1 MTTTGLR
8 RIAAAIAAAAAVLF
22 VETHGLAQQ
31 PISRLKGRVVTER
44 GEPVANAEVRAEAF
58 HGYAAGTFA
67 GQRTFSTTTDA
78 KGEWTI
84 LGLKSGVWLFE
95 VLPRGGLPE
104 TVALPIQLLT
114 TISSG
119 TTGFLLTWQL
129 ILKPIAVPQSP
140 EWQALLGAS
149 DAIRAGRAADASAVL
164 TRLPE
169 AMNAD
174 YLAAAGRVALLARNV
189 DLARSYFA
197 RALEEDH
204 SSYRAALGVGSV
216 SVILRDFDM
225 ASRAFDAA
233 RSRTHDKN
241 EERFLSAAL
250 GDLATIKVR

>member
-1 MTTTGLR
+1 MR
-8 RIAAAIAAAAAVLF
+8 RASVRQVSGTAAVAIALLF
-22 VETHGLAQQ
+22 ETHAPAQQ

-44 GEPVANAEVRAEAF
+44 GEPVADAEVRAEAF

-67 GQRTFSTTTDA
+67 GQRTFSVTTDA
-78 KGEWTI
+78 KGDWNI

-95 VLPRGGLPE
+95 VLPPRGLPE

-129 ILKPIAVPQSP
+129 ILKPVGVPDSP
-140 EWQALLGAS
+140 AWQTLLGAS
-149 DAIRAGRAADASAVL
+149 EAIRAGRSAEGAAVIARV
-164 TRLPE
+164 PE
-169 AMNAD
+169 GANAD
-174 YLAAAGRVALLARNV
+174 YLAAAGRVALLARDV
-189 DLARSYFA
+189 DLARAYFV

-241 EERFLSAAL
+241 EARFLSAAL

>member
-1 MTTTGLR
+1 
-8 RIAAAIAAAAAVLF
+8 
-22 VETHGLAQQ
+22 
-31 PISRLKGRVVTER
+31 
-44 GEPVANAEVRAEAF
+44 VANAEVRAEAI

-67 GQRTFSTTTDA
+67 GQLTFSTTTNA
-78 KGEWTI
+78 KGEWNI

-95 VLPRGGLPE
+95 VLPQGGLPE

-114 TISSG
+114 TVSSG

-129 ILKPIAVPQSP
+129 ILKPIDVPQAP
-140 EWQALLGAS
+140 GWQTLLGAS
-149 DAIRAGRAADASAVL
+149 DAIRGRRTAEGNAALA
-164 TRLPE
+164 RMPE
-169 AMNAD
+169 EANAD
-174 YLAAAGRVALLARNV
+174 YLAAAGRVALLARNF
-189 DLARSYFA
+189 DLARNYFG

>member
-1 MTTTGLR
+1 MGVASLR
-8 RIAAAIAAAAAVLF
+8 RAAVTIAATAAIVLLAR
-22 VETHGLAQQ
+22 TDAPAQQ

-44 GEPVANAEVRAEAF
+44 GEPVPHAEVRVEAF

-78 KGEWTI
+78 KGDWNI

-95 VLPRGGLPE
+95 VLPQGQLPE
-104 TVALPIQLLT
+104 SVALPIQLLT

-119 TTGFLLTWQL
+119 ASAFLLTWQL
-129 ILKPIAVPQSP
+129 ILKPI
-140 EWQALLGAS
+140 
-149 DAIRAGRAADASAVL
+149 RNGRAAQGLAVL
-164 TRLPE
+164 ARVPDD
-169 AMNAD
+169 ANSD
-174 YLAAAGRVALLARNV
+174 YLAAAGRVALLARDIN
-189 DLARSYFA
+189 LAQTLFV
-197 RALEEDH
+197 RALEQDH
-204 SSYRAALGVGSV
+204 SSYRAALGVASV
-216 SVILRDFDM
+216 SVLRRDFDT